1 MVVERHLR
9 HDHDEGPAVGMKANG
24 LRKADLRLVHAFG
37 APFAGAV
44 QEENERPRLRAAPI
58 LRQIDHVAMED
69 AVDFDGAIEKTG
81 VLRARRGVCGQKKNG
96 R

>member
-1 MVVERHLR
+1 
-9 HDHDEGPAVGMKANG
+9 
-24 LRKADLRLVHAFG
+24 
-37 APFAGAV
+37 
-44 QEENERPRLRAAPI
+44 
-58 LRQIDHVAMED
+58 MED